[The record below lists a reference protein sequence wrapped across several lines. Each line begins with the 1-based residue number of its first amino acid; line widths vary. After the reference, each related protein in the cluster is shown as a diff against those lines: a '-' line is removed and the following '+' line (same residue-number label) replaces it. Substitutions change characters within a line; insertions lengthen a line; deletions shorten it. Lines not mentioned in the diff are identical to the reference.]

1 METTFNTPKNL
12 SELSEIDQFNSMSSF
27 GIYCFF
33 KDNNY
38 QNILISFDGGYS
50 YTQIRNFSHFTEYL
64 NFHQAKQPTE
74 KVFFLYEG
82 KNRFLALLESNQSF
96 TVTL

>member
-1 METTFNTPKNL
+1 MENYFNPVKNINEIFDL
-12 SELSEIDQFNSMSSF
+12 SHLFSSSDIF
-27 GIYCFF
+27 EYF
-33 KDNNY
+33 KYNQIPY
-38 QNILISFDGGYS
+38 IGISFDGGYS

-64 NFHQAKQPTE
+64 NFHQSKQPTK

-82 KNRFLALLESNQSF
+82 KNKFLALLESNQSF

>member
-1 METTFNTPKNL
+1 METTFNPPKSL
-12 SELSEIDQFNSMSSF
+12 IELSEIDQFNSMSSF

-33 KDNNY
+33 KDSNY
-38 QNILISFDGGYS
+38 QNILVSFDGGFS
-50 YTQIRNFSHFTEYL
+50 YTQLNNFSHFVEYL
-64 NFHQAKQPTE
+64 NFHQSKQPTK

>member
-1 METTFNTPKNL
+1 METTFNPPKNL
-12 SELSEIDQFNSMSSF
+12 SELSEKDQFNSMSSF

-33 KDNNY
+33 KDSNY
-38 QNILISFDGGYS
+38 QNILVSFDGGFS
-50 YTQIRNFSHFTEYL
+50 YTQLNNFSHFVEYL
-64 NFHQAKQPTE
+64 NYYQSKQPNK

>member
-1 METTFNTPKNL
+1 METTFNPPKN
-12 SELSEIDQFNSMSSF
+12 IDEVFDISYIFSSSDIF
-27 GIYCFF
+27 AYFE
-33 KDNNY
+33 NNKIPY
-38 QNILISFDGGYS
+38 IGISFDGGFS

-64 NFHQAKQPTE
+64 NYHQAKQPTE
-74 KVFFLYEG
+74 KVFFLYEE